1 MLEKLSV
8 SISRIRFRSSSKS
21 RERLWQR
28 ICSLS
33 RSGVPIAE
41 AMEFLHESRTHG
53 GVTAGFIEHQR
64 IAIRAGG
71 FSAGAVGWVPKEEL
85 IIIEVTQEGD
95 IADGFAQAARIA
107 SVRSQLRSTLF
118 SGLTYP
124 TILLLIGG
132 TVVAV
137 LPGFALNVM
146 VDLVDP
152 SRWPPV
158 SRSVLIFS
166 EFMSNW
172 GLMCAA
178 AVITLLAASIWAAPR
193 WSGSVRQKLDW
204 YPPFALYRKFTG
216 PEILSAWLALMQSGI
231 QRVRA
236 LAQLETGLPE
246 YLASHVRTMR
256 SRLYRGDPVETALD
270 TGLFSV
276 ETLDDLRIY
285 ERIGDFGEH
294 AERIAEEDI
303 ARALEKLESS
313 TKTLSSMLLIVIG
326 AMAVWIYVG
335 IARVAFTVQ
344 QTIY

>member
-1 MLEKLSV
+1 MLENL
-8 SISRIRFRSSSKS
+8 RILARRTRFRLSSSS

-28 ICSLS
+28 IGSLS
-33 RSGVPIAE
+33 RSGVPITE
-41 AMEFLHESRTHG
+41 AMEFLHESRTIG

-64 IAIRAGG
+64 VAIRSGG
-71 FSAGAVGWVPKEEL
+71 FSAAAAGWVPKEEL
-85 IIIEVTQEGD
+85 IIIFVTQEGD

-107 SVRSQLRSTLF
+107 SVRSQLRSTLI

-124 TILLLIGG
+124 TLLLFAGG
-132 TVVAV
+132 TVIAV
-137 LPGFALNVM
+137 LPGYALNVM

-158 SRSVLIFS
+158 SRSVLAFS

-172 GLMCAA
+172 GIVCAA
-178 AVITLLAASIWAAPR
+178 AVVMLLAASIWSAPR
-193 WSGSVRQKLDW
+193 WSGPIRQKLDW

-270 TGLFSV
+270 TGLFSA

-303 ARALEKLESS
+303 ARALARLESS
-313 TKTLSSMLLIVIG
+313 TKALSSMLLVVIG
-326 AMAVWIYVG
+326 AAAVWIYVG

-344 QTIY
+344 QTVF

>member
-1 MLEKLSV
+1 
-8 SISRIRFRSSSKS
+8 
-21 RERLWQR
+21 
-28 ICSLS
+28 
-33 RSGVPIAE
+33 
-41 AMEFLHESRTHG
+41 
-53 GVTAGFIEHQR
+53 
-64 IAIRAGG
+64 
-71 FSAGAVGWVPKEEL
+71 
-85 IIIEVTQEGD
+85 
-95 IADGFAQAARIA
+95 
-107 SVRSQLRSTLF
+107 
-118 SGLTYP
+118 
-124 TILLLIGG
+124 
-132 TVVAV
+132 
-137 LPGFALNVM
+137 M

-172 GLMCAA
+172 GLVCAA

-236 LAQLETGLPE
+236 LGQLETGLPE

-303 ARALEKLESS
+303 ARALG
-313 TKTLSSMLLIVIG
+313 KTRIRDENTFLDAAGRNWRYGSVDICRNRPCRIHRPANDLLIFRP
-326 AMAVWIYVG
+326 MENSS
-335 IARVAFTVQ
+335 
-344 QTIY
+344 

>member
-1 MLEKLSV
+1 MLEKLRVLVRRTCFRLS
-8 SISRIRFRSSSKS
+8 SNSRQ
-21 RERLWQR
+21 RLWQR
-28 ICSLS
+28 IGSLS
-33 RSGVPIAE
+33 RSGVPITE
-41 AMEFLHESRTHG
+41 ALEFLHESRTVG
-53 GVTAGFIEHQR
+53 DITAGFIEHQR
-64 IAIRAGG
+64 LAIRSGG

-107 SVRSQLRSTLF
+107 SVRSQLRSTLVA
-118 SGLTYP
+118 GLTYP
-124 TILLLIGG
+124 TLLLFAGG
-132 TVVAV
+132 TVIAV
-137 LPGFALNVM
+137 LPGYALDVM
-146 VDLVDP
+146 IDLVDP

-158 SRSVLIFS
+158 SRSVLAFS

-172 GLMCAA
+172 GLVCAA
-178 AVITLLAASIWAAPR
+178 AVITLLIASIWSAPR

-236 LAQLETGLPE
+236 LAQLEAGLPE

-256 SRLYRGDPVETALD
+256 SRLYRGDPVEIALD
-270 TGLFSV
+270 TGLFSA

-303 ARALEKLESS
+303 ARALAKLDSA
-313 TKTLSSMLLIVIG
+313 TKTLSSLLLVAIG

>member
-1 MLEKLSV
+1 MLEKLRVLVRRTCFRLS
-8 SISRIRFRSSSKS
+8 SNSRQ
-21 RERLWQR
+21 RLWQR
-28 ICSLS
+28 IGSLS

-41 AMEFLHESRTHG
+41 ALEFLHESRTIG
-53 GVTAGFIEHQR
+53 GITAGFIEHQR
-64 IAIRAGG
+64 LAIRSGG

-107 SVRSQLRSTLF
+107 SVRSQLRSTLVA
-118 SGLTYP
+118 GLTYP
-124 TILLLIGG
+124 TLLLFAGG
-132 TVVAV
+132 TVIAV
-137 LPGFALNVM
+137 LPRYALDVM
-146 VDLVDP
+146 IDIVDP

-158 SRSVLIFS
+158 SRSVLAFS

-172 GLMCAA
+172 GLVCAA
-178 AVITLLAASIWAAPR
+178 AVITLLIASIWSAPR

-236 LAQLETGLPE
+236 LAQLESGLPE

-256 SRLYRGDPVETALD
+256 SRLYRGDPVEIALD
-270 TGLFSV
+270 TGLFSA

-303 ARALEKLESS
+303 ARALAKLESA
-313 TKTLSSMLLIVIG
+313 TKTLSSMLLLAIG
-326 AMAVWIYVG
+326 AMAVWIYMG

>member
-1 MLEKLSV
+1 MLEKLRVWV
-8 SISRIRFRSSSKS
+8 SRTRFRLSSNS
-21 RERLWQR
+21 RQRLWQR
-28 ICSLS
+28 IGSLS
-33 RSGVPIAE
+33 RSDVPIAE
-41 AMEFLHESRTHG
+41 ALEFLHESRTIG

-64 IAIRAGG
+64 LAIRSGG
-71 FSAGAVGWVPKEEL
+71 FSAAAVGWVPQEEL

-95 IADGFAQAARIA
+95 IADGFAQAARVA
-107 SVRSQLRSTLF
+107 SVRSQLRSTLI

-124 TILLLIGG
+124 TLLLLAGG
-132 TVVAV
+132 TVIAV
-137 LPGFALNVM
+137 LPGYALDVM
-146 VDLVDP
+146 IDLVEP

-158 SRSVLIFS
+158 SRSVLTFS

-172 GLMCAA
+172 GLVSAS
-178 AVITLLAASIWAAPR
+178 AVVTLLAASIWAAPR

-204 YPPFALYRKFTG
+204 YPPFALYRRFTG

-256 SRLYRGDPVETALD
+256 SRLYRGDPVESALD
-270 TGLFSV
+270 TGLFSA

-285 ERIGDFGEH
+285 ERTGDFGEH

-303 ARALEKLESS
+303 ARALARLESS
-313 TKTLSSMLLIVIG
+313 TKTLSSMLLVVIG
-326 AMAVWIYVG
+326 AAAVWIYVG

-344 QTIY
+344 QTVF

>member
-1 MLEKLSV
+1 MLENLRVLVRRTCFRLS
-8 SISRIRFRSSSKS
+8 SNSRQ
-21 RERLWQR
+21 RLWQR
-28 ICSLS
+28 IGSLS

-41 AMEFLHESRTHG
+41 ALEFLHESRTVG
-53 GVTAGFIEHQR
+53 SITSGFIEHQR
-64 IAIRAGG
+64 VAIRSGG
-71 FSAGAVGWVPKEEL
+71 FSAGARGWVPKEEL

-107 SVRSQLRSTLF
+107 SVRSQLRSTLVA
-118 SGLTYP
+118 GLTYP
-124 TILLLIGG
+124 TLLLFAGG
-132 TVVAV
+132 TVIAV
-137 LPGFALNVM
+137 LPGYALDVM
-146 VDLVDP
+146 IDLVDP

-158 SRSVLIFS
+158 SRSVLAFS

-172 GLMCAA
+172 GLVCAA
-178 AVITLLAASIWAAPR
+178 AVITLLIASIWSAPR

-231 QRVRA
+231 QRIRA
-236 LAQLETGLPE
+236 LAQLESGLPE

-256 SRLYRGDPVETALD
+256 SRLYRGDPVEIALD
-270 TGLFSV
+270 TGLFSA

-303 ARALEKLESS
+303 ARALAKLDSA
-313 TKTLSSMLLIVIG
+313 TKTLSSLLLVAIG

>member
-1 MLEKLSV
+1 MLEKLRV
-8 SISRIRFRSSSKS
+8 WVRRTRFRLSSSS
-21 RERLWQR
+21 RQRLWQR
-28 ICSLS
+28 IGSLS
-33 RSGVPIAE
+33 RSGVPITE
-41 AMEFLHESRTHG
+41 ALEFLHESRTVG
-53 GVTAGFIEHQR
+53 DITAGFIEHQR
-64 IAIRAGG
+64 LAIRSGG
-71 FSAGAVGWVPKEEL
+71 FSAAAVGWVPKEEL

-107 SVRSQLRSTLF
+107 SVRSQLRSTLVA
-118 SGLTYP
+118 GLTYP
-124 TILLLIGG
+124 TLLLFAGG
-132 TVVAV
+132 TVIAV
-137 LPGFALNVM
+137 LPGYALDVM

-158 SRSVLIFS
+158 SRSVLAFS

-172 GLMCAA
+172 GLVCAA
-178 AVITLLAASIWAAPR
+178 AVITLLIASIWSAPR

-236 LAQLETGLPE
+236 LAQLEAGLPE

-256 SRLYRGDPVETALD
+256 SRLYRGDPVEIALD
-270 TGLFSV
+270 TGLFSA

-303 ARALEKLESS
+303 ARALAKLDSA
-313 TKTLSSMLLIVIG
+313 TKTLSSLLLVAIG

>member
-8 SISRIRFRSSSKS
+8 LVSRTRFRISSNS

-28 ICSLS
+28 LGSLS
-33 RSGVPIAE
+33 RADVPIAE
-41 AMEFLHESRTHG
+41 AMEFLHESRTIG

-64 IAIRAGG
+64 VAIRSGG

-107 SVRSQLRSTLF
+107 SVRSQLRSTLV

-124 TILLLIGG
+124 TLLLFAGG
-132 TVVAV
+132 TVIAV
-137 LPGFALNVM
+137 LPGYALKVM

-152 SRWPPV
+152 ARWPPV
-158 SRSVLIFS
+158 SRSVLVFS

-172 GLMCAA
+172 GLVCAA
-178 AVITLLAASIWAAPR
+178 AVITLLAVSIWSAPR
-193 WSGSVRQKLDW
+193 WSGSLRHKLDW
-204 YPPFALYRKFTG
+204 YPPFALYRRFTG

-270 TGLFSV
+270 TGLFSA

-285 ERIGDFGEH
+285 ERTGDFSEH

-303 ARALEKLESS
+303 TRALEKLESA

-326 AMAVWIYVG
+326 AAAVWIYVG

-344 QTIY
+344 QSIY

>member
-8 SISRIRFRSSSKS
+8 LVSRTRFRISSSS

-28 ICSLS
+28 LGSLS
-33 RSGVPIAE
+33 RADVPIAD
-41 AMEFLHESRTHG
+41 AMEFLHESRTIG

-64 IAIRAGG
+64 VAIRSGG

-107 SVRSQLRSTLF
+107 SVRSQLRSTLV

-124 TILLLIGG
+124 TLLLFAGG
-132 TVVAV
+132 TVIAV
-137 LPGFALNVM
+137 LPGYALKVM

-152 SRWPPV
+152 ARWPPV
-158 SRSVLIFS
+158 SRSVLVFS

-172 GLMCAA
+172 GLVCAA
-178 AVITLLAASIWAAPR
+178 AVITLLAVSIWSAPR
-193 WSGSVRQKLDW
+193 WSGSLRHKLDW
-204 YPPFALYRKFTG
+204 YPPFALYRRFTG

-270 TGLFSV
+270 TGLFSA

-285 ERIGDFGEH
+285 ERTGDFSEH

-303 ARALEKLESS
+303 TRALEKLESA

-344 QTIY
+344 QSIY

>member
-8 SISRIRFRSSSKS
+8 SISRIRFRISSKS

-95 IADGFAQAARIA
+95 IAAGFAQAARIA

-124 TILLLIGG
+124 TILLLVGG

-158 SRSVLIFS
+158 SRSVLTFS
-166 EFMSNW
+166 ELMSNW
-172 GLMCAA
+172 GDGNRCRSRCTDWPPRYGRPRAGAVRSDRSSTGILRSLCIAGLPVRKFFQPGWHSCNPAFKESVRSHSWKPDCRSIWHRMCARCVPDCIEA
-178 AVITLLAASIWAAPR
+178 ILSKPPSTQDCSQQRRWMICESTNVRAISANMPSASPR
-193 WSGSVRQKLDW
+193 KIFPARWKNLKRRQKLFPQCCW
-204 YPPFALYRKFTG
+204 SQLVP
-216 PEILSAWLALMQSGI
+216 SQSGY
-231 QRVRA
+231 
-236 LAQLETGLPE
+236 TS
-246 YLASHVRTMR
+246 AS
-256 SRLYRGDPVETALD
+256 PA
-270 TGLFSV
+270 
-276 ETLDDLRIY
+276 
-285 ERIGDFGEH
+285 
-294 AERIAEEDI
+294 
-303 ARALEKLESS
+303 
-313 TKTLSSMLLIVIG
+313 
-326 AMAVWIYVG
+326 
-335 IARVAFTVQ
+335 
-344 QTIY
+344 

>member
-1 MLEKLSV
+1 M
-8 SISRIRFRSSSKS
+8 
-21 RERLWQR
+21 
-28 ICSLS
+28 
-33 RSGVPIAE
+33 
-41 AMEFLHESRTHG
+41 
-53 GVTAGFIEHQR
+53 
-64 IAIRAGG
+64 
-71 FSAGAVGWVPKEEL
+71 
-85 IIIEVTQEGD
+85 
-95 IADGFAQAARIA
+95 
-107 SVRSQLRSTLF
+107 
-118 SGLTYP
+118 
-124 TILLLIGG
+124 
-132 TVVAV
+132 
-137 LPGFALNVM
+137 LPGYALNVM

-158 SRSVLIFS
+158 SRSVLAFS

-172 GLMCAA
+172 GIVCAA
-178 AVITLLAASIWAAPR
+178 AVVMLLAASIWSAPR
-193 WSGSVRQKLDW
+193 WSGPIRQKLDW

-270 TGLFSV
+270 TGLFSA

-303 ARALEKLESS
+303 ARALARLESS
-313 TKTLSSMLLIVIG
+313 TKALSSMLLVVIG
-326 AMAVWIYVG
+326 AAAVWIYVG

-344 QTIY
+344 QTVF